1 MMERDAH
8 DPKQP
13 PKLKSLDLREL
24 GAVGDALDGL
34 VDGLV
39 CDVDDP
45 DCEVPSGAASRPLE
59 APIRDERRTEVAPDD
74 D

>member
-24 GAVGDALDGL
+24 GAVGGALDVA

-39 CDVDDP
+39 CDIDDP
-45 DCEVPSGAASRPLE
+45 DCEVPSGSASRPLE
-59 APIRDERRTEVAPDD
+59 GITRDERRTEVAPADD
-74 D
+74 

>member
-34 VDGLV
+34 V
-39 CDVDDP
+39 CDIDDP
-45 DCEVPSGAASRPLE
+45 DCEVPSGSASRPLE
-59 APIRDERRTEVAPDD
+59 GITRDERRTEVAPADD
-74 D
+74 